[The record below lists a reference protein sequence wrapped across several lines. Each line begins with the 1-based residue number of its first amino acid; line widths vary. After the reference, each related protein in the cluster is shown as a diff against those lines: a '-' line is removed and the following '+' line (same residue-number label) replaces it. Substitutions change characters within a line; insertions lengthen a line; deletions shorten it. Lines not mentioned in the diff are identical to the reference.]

1 MAARRRRSVM
11 LWTLAVVA
19 GVHGLM
25 ALWLTAQVSVLKF
38 RAQRVAD
45 LSSMVVT
52 LQPLAAAATHSR
64 PAIRSPRTPEP
75 LPAPEP
81 APSGPATVDSGPG
94 LGEPANLA
102 KPVFLDWPHPVP
114 AGVNWG
120 HPPGPSAAPRLA
132 LAGGWADC
140 QRRKDKGEEAWTPG
154 RVKPP
159 CLNR

>member
-11 LWTLAVVA
+11 PWALAAMA
-19 GVHGLM
+19 GAHGLVL
-25 ALWLTAQVSVLKF
+25 LWLAAQGKVLKF

-52 LQPLAAAATHSR
+52 LQPLAAAAIHSR

-81 APSGPATVDSGPG
+81 GPSGPATVDSGPG

-114 AGVNWG
+114 PGVNWG
-120 HPPGPSAAPRLA
+120 RAHETAAASRLA

-140 QRRKDKGEEAWTPG
+140 QHKDKERDAWTAPG

-159 CLNR
+159 CLDR